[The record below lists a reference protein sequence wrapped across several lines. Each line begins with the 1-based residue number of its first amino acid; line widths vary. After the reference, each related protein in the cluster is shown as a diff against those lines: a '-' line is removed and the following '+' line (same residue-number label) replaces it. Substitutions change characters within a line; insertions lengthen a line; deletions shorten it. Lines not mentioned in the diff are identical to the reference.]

1 MKNGKHHH
9 KVYMQNVKDQ
19 HQVDMTKSNT
29 QTQGEQEHMKNKPT
43 PGGESKWK
51 INTRWTG
58 PI

>member
-1 MKNGKHHH
+1 MRNLKH
-9 KVYMQNVKDQ
+9 Q
-19 HQVDMTKSNT
+19 HQVDRATNNT
-29 QTQGEQEHMKNKPT
+29 PTQGEQEHTQNKTT